1 MRAMAP
7 AAWAAINSMRTAEV
21 FGISTGSCLARFRQD
36 TPCWEIAKEKSDYR
50 HIMQICV
57 DCIVYMLK
65 GKNTVL
71 SKNEIQSIMVQKANC
86 VLTRDECQTTF

>member
-1 MRAMAP
+1 MALQCDWP
-7 AAWAAINSMRTAEV
+7 CWEIMNCKDSDE
-21 FGISTGSCLARFRQD
+21 CLARFRQD
-36 TPCWEIAKEKSDYR
+36 TPCWEIAKEMCDYR